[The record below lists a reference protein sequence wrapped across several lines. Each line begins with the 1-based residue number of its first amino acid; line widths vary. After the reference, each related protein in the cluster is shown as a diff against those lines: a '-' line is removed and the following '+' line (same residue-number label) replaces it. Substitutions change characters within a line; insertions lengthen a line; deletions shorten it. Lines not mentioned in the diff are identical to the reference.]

1 MKSKY
6 FFIGLLLLVTTLFM
20 ITCSKSS
27 YNNGSGGSGGGGNN
41 STTISISNMAY
52 SNPNLQ
58 VAAGTK
64 VTWVNN
70 DNMTHTVTADNN
82 SFDSG
87 DIGMGGT
94 YSYTFTSTGTY
105 AYHCKY
111 HSSMTGVVVVVTQ

>member
-1 MKSKY
+1 MKRK
-6 FFIGLLLLVTTLFM
+6 FLFRDLLLAFIAVVFL

-27 YNNGSGGSGGGGNN
+27 YNNGSGGGGGSN

-58 VAAGTK
+58 VVVGTK

-70 DNMTHTVTADNN
+70 DNMTHTVTANNN

-87 DIGMGGT
+87 DMGMGGT
-94 YSYTFTSTGTY
+94 FNYTFTSAGTL
-105 AYHCKY
+105 
-111 HSSMTGVVVVVTQ
+111 SLSL